1 MYREAIPDPV
11 WRLLLGLSGLNT
23 MQSAYLAGGTALA
36 IQLGHRI
43 SADLDF
49 FAPQDIDYPAL
60 LDEIRELGI
69 NAVVIGRTPKHCE
82 LVVGAIRVDCL
93 RERIPLRFALK
104 SVVSEGGSFRMAD
117 MIDIGRMKLHSIAGR
132 GGKKDFFDLYC
143 LTRSAISL
151 EELLKLAAE
160 EQGTLRFSRLL
171 FLKGLIDFE
180 EAEREAPP
188 VMLWKTDWEQVK
200 AGLTDEVK
208 QIGRNWA

>member
-1 MYREAIPDPV
+1 
-11 WRLLLGLSGLNT
+11 

-49 FAPQDIDYPAL
+49 FSPGDPQYPTL
-60 LDEIRELGI
+60 LDEIRELGM
-69 NAVVIGRTPKHCE
+69 NAAVIGRTAQHCE
-82 LVVGAIRVDCL
+82 LIVEAIRVDYL
-93 RERIPLRFALK
+93 RERIPLRFPLK
-104 SVVSEGGSFRMAD
+104 TVLYEGGRFQMAD
-117 MIDIGRMKLHSIAGR
+117 MKDIGRMKLHSIAGR

-143 LTRSAISL
+143 LTQTAIPL
-151 EELLKLAAE
+151 EQLLKLAVE

-180 EAEREAPP
+180 EAEREAAP

-200 AGLTDEVK
+200 VGLTEEVK
-208 QIGRNWA
+208 RIGLGWA